1 MAVSELDE
9 EEVESISDLEELA
22 DPYLHSR
29 IWKAGYGG
37 FVEGLNRGI
46 ISKNVFYRIRYDDG
60 DCEHFELQEVI
71 DFQIP
76 RLVFTCR
83 LASCVTGHITVKC
96 TSMSG
101 IVLARVDCTNITLV
115 GAWRQAVEGRIDAP
129 ESLSVQLVSED
140 GHLMADE
147 DTVISCLKPK

>member
-1 MAVSELDE
+1 MSVSELDE
-9 EEVESISDLEELA
+9 EALESISDLEELA

-37 FVEGLNRGI
+37 FVETIERAT
-46 ISKNVFYRIRYDDG
+46 ISKSVLHRVRYDDG
-60 DCEHFELQEVI
+60 DIEHLELQEVI
-71 DFQIP
+71 DFQVP
-76 RLVFTCR
+76 RLVLTCR
-83 LASCVTGHITVKC
+83 LASCVKGHIRVTC

-101 IVLARVDCTNITLV
+101 IVLARVEGTNITLV
-115 GAWRQAVEGRIDAP
+115 GALRQAVAGMIEAK
-129 ESLSVQLVSED
+129 ESLRVQLVSED